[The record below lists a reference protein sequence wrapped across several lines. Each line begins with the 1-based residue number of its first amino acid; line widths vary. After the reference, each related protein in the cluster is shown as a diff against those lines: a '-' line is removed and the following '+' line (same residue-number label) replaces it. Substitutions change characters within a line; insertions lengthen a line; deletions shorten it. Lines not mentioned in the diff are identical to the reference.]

1 MKKIFLFSAVAASM
15 AFVSCDNIPEEDR
28 YIEVEVNKSEK
39 VVLLEDYTGMQ
50 CVNCPDAAAIIDNI
64 HHTFG
69 DNFIAVGLHPTSGPY
84 QKPMPGKDGVMVNLS
99 SDDADAYYKKYSVK
113 AFPTAMIDRST
124 FDGSKLLDNKDKW
137 ASYVNQQMAVVAPV
151 DLSMTSSYDA
161 TTRTVTL
168 ATDIEFKQAV
178 NETLYLQLW
187 VIENGIIGP
196 QVTAN
201 GVNWEYEHNHVL
213 RSAINGTWGESLGAS
228 FTKDQ
233 KLETITTTYT
243 LNEAW
248 NADNCEIV
256 GFVYRASDDVILQ
269 AHLVDIVADVFDKR
283 PEKVVLLEDYTGM
296 QCVNCPDA
304 AAIIDN
310 IHHTFENN
318 FIAVGLHPTSGPYQK
333 PMPNKDGVLVDLSSA
348 DADAYYKKYSVKAFP
363 TAMIDRSEFD
373 GVKLLDNKD
382 KWSSYVFNKAQ
393 ETTSV
398 NISMTSSYDAAT
410 RTVTLA
416 TDVAFFE
423 AVAEELYLQLWVI
436 ENGIIGPQVTAKG
449 VNWEYEHNHVL
460 RSAINGTWGQSLG
473 SFFAAKQELETI
485 TTTYTLNKA
494 WNADNCEI
502 VGFVY
507 RASDDV
513 ILQAHLVDIIVSE
526 ENDPSAE

>member
-39 VVLLEDYTGMQ
+39 VVLLEDYTGVK
-50 CVNCPDAAAIIDNI
+50 CVNCPDAAEIIDNI

-137 ASYVNQQMAVVAPV
+137 AAYVNQQMTASTPV
-151 DLSMTSSYDA
+151 NLSMESTYDA

-168 ATDIEFKQAV
+168 ATDIEFS
-178 NETLYLQLW
+178 E
-187 VIENGIIGP
+187 
-196 QVTAN
+196 
-201 GVNWEYEHNHVL
+201 
-213 RSAINGTWGESLGAS
+213 
-228 FTKDQ
+228 
-233 KLETITTTYT
+233 
-243 LNEAW
+243 
-248 NADNCEIV
+248 
-256 GFVYRASDDVILQ
+256 
-269 AHLVDIVADVFDKR
+269 
-283 PEKVVLLEDYTGM
+283 
-296 QCVNCPDA
+296 
-304 AAIIDN
+304 
-310 IHHTFENN
+310 
-318 FIAVGLHPTSGPYQK
+318 AVG
-333 PMPNKDGVLVDLSSA
+333 
-348 DADAYYKKYSVKAFP
+348 
-363 TAMIDRSEFD
+363 
-373 GVKLLDNKD
+373 
-382 KWSSYVFNKAQ
+382 
-393 ETTSV
+393 ET
-398 NISMTSSYDAAT
+398 
-410 RTVTLA
+410 
-416 TDVAFFE
+416 
-423 AVAEELYLQLWVI
+423 LYLQLWVI

-473 SFFAAKQELETI
+473 ASFNANQRLETI
-485 TTTYTLNKA
+485 TTTYTLNEAWKA
-494 WNADNCEI
+494 GNCEI

>member
-50 CVNCPDAAAIIDNI
+50 CVNCPDAAAIIDNL
-64 HHTFG
+64 HHTYG
-69 DNFIAVGLHPTSGPY
+69 DQFIAVGLHPTSGPY

-137 ASYVNQQMAVVAPV
+137 AAYVNQQMTASTPV
-151 DLSMTSSYDA
+151 NLSMESTYDA

-168 ATDIEFKQAV
+168 ATDIEFS
-178 NETLYLQLW
+178 E
-187 VIENGIIGP
+187 
-196 QVTAN
+196 
-201 GVNWEYEHNHVL
+201 
-213 RSAINGTWGESLGAS
+213 
-228 FTKDQ
+228 
-233 KLETITTTYT
+233 
-243 LNEAW
+243 
-248 NADNCEIV
+248 
-256 GFVYRASDDVILQ
+256 
-269 AHLVDIVADVFDKR
+269 
-283 PEKVVLLEDYTGM
+283 
-296 QCVNCPDA
+296 
-304 AAIIDN
+304 
-310 IHHTFENN
+310 
-318 FIAVGLHPTSGPYQK
+318 AVG
-333 PMPNKDGVLVDLSSA
+333 
-348 DADAYYKKYSVKAFP
+348 
-363 TAMIDRSEFD
+363 
-373 GVKLLDNKD
+373 
-382 KWSSYVFNKAQ
+382 
-393 ETTSV
+393 ET
-398 NISMTSSYDAAT
+398 
-410 RTVTLA
+410 
-416 TDVAFFE
+416 
-423 AVAEELYLQLWVI
+423 LYLQLWVI

-473 SFFAAKQELETI
+473 ASFNANQRLETI
-485 TTTYTLNKA
+485 TTTYTLNEAWKA
-494 WNADNCEI
+494 GNCEI